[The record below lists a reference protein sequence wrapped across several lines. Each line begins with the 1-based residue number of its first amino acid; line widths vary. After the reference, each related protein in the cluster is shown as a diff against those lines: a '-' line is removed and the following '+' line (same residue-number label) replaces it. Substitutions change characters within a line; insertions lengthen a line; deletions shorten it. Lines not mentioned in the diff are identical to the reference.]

1 MVEKVEDKL
10 FWLMVGVLIVS
21 LCTLFFILG
30 IAFAPILTDYFIKV
44 GVLIVSLCTLF
55 FILGIA
61 FAPIL
66 TDYFIKCTM
75 SV

>member
-30 IAFAPILTDYFIKV
+30 IAL
-44 GVLIVSLCTLF
+44 
-55 FILGIA
+55 
-61 FAPIL
+61 APIL